1 MCAVIGTV
9 LKNPSLKD
17 FEALKRVFV
26 ESKIRGLHATGIS
39 FLPHWTNKIVTIK
52 EAMPADE
59 FVELHMHNDNFKSF
73 LNEDGNLYLI
83 GHCRYSTSDL
93 EYNQPISNS
102 FLSVAHNGV
111 LTQEPP
117 EKWEELY
124 GYKCEGKNDTE
135 LLLHTFAAGKCP
147 LEEWKDASLAVCMLG
162 RGKTLTT
169 FRNGKRPLYLTTMT
183 NGSIITSTA
192 DIPQRAGLYLPTM
205 EIPMNTYIIFDSN
218 LKMELRA
225 VHIPDAKDLQH
236 GQTNSLH
243 PDAKT

>member
-39 FLPHWTNKIVTIK
+39 FLPHWSKKIVTIK
-52 EAMPADE
+52 EAMPADK

-93 EYNQPISNS
+93 QYNQPISNEDT
-102 FLSVAHNGV
+102 SVVHNGV
-111 LTQEPP
+111 ITQEDPSTW
-117 EKWEELY
+117 KDLY
-124 GYKCEGKNDTE
+124 GYTCETKNDTE
-135 LLLHTFAAGKCP
+135 LLLHTIEENVSP
-147 LEEWKDASLAVCMLG
+147 LERWKDASLSVCVLSVS
-162 RGKTLTT
+162 KELKV

-205 EIPMNTYIIFDSN
+205 QIPMNTYITFDSN
-218 LKMELRA
+218 LKMEMKA